1 MILVLHFKDIFSYLT
16 ISFISRLDV
25 DIGAQN
31 WELESAFQNPVV
43 WLHVELRFGIR
54 DSIHWN
60 RTITRN
66 TLSQYKASPLGIA
79 WN

>member
-1 MILVLHFKDIFSYLT
+1 
-16 ISFISRLDV
+16 
-25 DIGAQN
+25 
-31 WELESAFQNPVV
+31 LESAFQNPVV